1 MFWTSCYAAIL
12 GIIYIKLSFAVIK
25 LRKKENIDINSD
37 KQDQHLI
44 LKIRAHANF
53 NEYVPFALILIF
65 LAENNG
71 AGYLFIH
78 LAGASLLIGRS
89 LHAYSLNKEPI
100 KMLPRKLGMYLTFF
114 SIICGS
120 FANLYILF
128 LGSM

>member
-12 GIIYIKLSFAVIK
+12 GLIYLKLSFSVINI
-25 LRKKENIDINSD
+25 RKTVQIDIVSN
-37 KQDQHLI
+37 KKNPELTQ
-44 LKIRAHANF
+44 KIRAHANF

-78 LAGASLLIGRS
+78 LAGASLLIGRI
-89 LHAYSLNKEPI
+89 LHAYSLNNMPI
-100 KMLPRKLGMYLTFF
+100 KMLPRKIGMILTFL
-114 SIICGS
+114 SILCGS
-120 FANLYILF
+120 IANLYILF